1 MLKCRLLIFFQ
12 KEETAITLFQM
23 TISKT
28 IKTTYFIAKIIVC
41 DIVNQLFP
49 LQAVNKRNQSR

>member
-1 MLKCRLLIFFQ
+1 
-12 KEETAITLFQM
+12 M
-23 TISKT
+23 TICKI